1 MVFIYILQLNYG
13 KFYVGKTDN
22 PKFRLDSHFKNG
34 GCAWTKKYK
43 PQQIMALFP
52 DCDDFDEDKYTLKYM
67 SKYGIDN
74 VRGGSF
80 CRSELKDKSMIERMI
95 TSSNDCC
102 HFCGEKGH
110 FIRNCTKKKEKNK
123 YSKQNKHFLQLSKD
137 YESADEVEFEES
149 DEEEFE
155 ESDEEELSPENLE
168 LAFGEMDKDEGLY
181 SFDNNTY
188 LWCEGELY
196 EESHTKT
203 PKKLLKYFRMNDL
216 FEYENYNWK
225 SITKKPKG
233 KHCNKCGRNSHY
245 TSSCYAKRHVK
256 GYRL

>member
-1 MVFIYILQLNYG
+1 MVFIYILQLTQG
-13 KFYVGKTDN
+13 KYYVGKTEN

-52 DCDDFDEDKYTLKYM
+52 DCDDFDEDKFTLKYM

-80 CRSELKDKSMIERMI
+80 CRSELTDKSTIERMI

-110 FIRNCTKKKEKNK
+110 FIRNCTKKTEKNK

-137 YESADEVEFEES
+137 YESADEVEFDEEES
-149 DEEEFE
+149 DDEVEFDE
-155 ESDEEELSPENLE
+155 ESSGDEESS
-168 LAFGEMDKDEGLY
+168 DDEV
-181 SFDNNTY
+181 
-188 LWCEGELY
+188 
-196 EESHTKT
+196 
-203 PKKLLKYFRMNDL
+203 
-216 FEYENYNWK
+216 EYYQYRK
-225 SITKKPKG
+225 SKG
-233 KHCNKCGRNSHY
+233 KNCNKCGRNSHY
-245 TSSCYAKRHVK
+245 ASNCYAKRHVK
-256 GYRL
+256 GYSL